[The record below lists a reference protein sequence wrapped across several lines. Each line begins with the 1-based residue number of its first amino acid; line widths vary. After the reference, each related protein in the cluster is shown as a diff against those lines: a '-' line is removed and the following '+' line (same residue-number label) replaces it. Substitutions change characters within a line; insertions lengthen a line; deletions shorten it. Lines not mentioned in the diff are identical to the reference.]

1 MIICALVDFDL
12 LGPNFCNGSK
22 WTQPKH
28 NTYCLLISAPISK
41 VLLFY
46 GEIGAGDI
54 VLSPLYSGGS
64 LQYLRRNRV
73 CKLVIEH
80 DEDAILDAIVDMLNA
95 SNLFL

>member
-1 MIICALVDFDL
+1 MVTSLLIFPKIIICALVDFDL

-28 NTYCLLISAPISK
+28 NTYCQLISAPISK

-46 GEIGAGDI
+46 GEVGAGDI

-73 CKLVIEH
+73 
-80 DEDAILDAIVDMLNA
+80 
-95 SNLFL
+95 FLRFLLCHWI